1 MKNNFKDY
9 AISFSVVL
17 AILYLAGCDGGDEP
31 VKEPEK
37 GSNET
42 RITGVYTPNYG
53 GYNSIEKYNFL
64 GADFYADKIAGA
76 TVRLFATEAD
86 YLLNENPVH
95 EFLSSAYTFPQD
107 DTVIYDFKETFYW
120 VRVNKGKLNNLRQ
133 ASSVKKTQLVR
144 PTPCCGMV
152 IDVVLSTT
160 PTKLRI
166 TVVDQGVTVQGAT
179 VQLYFSESDYANNIP
194 AQSNRSEV
202 ATSYGSGYIS
212 NFDPSQGTV
221 ALTHFFNA
229 LTDANGEVYFDNLE
243 PRHYWIKVIK
253 GSKSNGSGTIKTS
266 SALPDN
272 PDITTTLTI
281 GIN

>member
-1 MKNNFKDY
+1 MKNKPRV
-9 AISFSVVL
+9 SFIFLIAVFAL
-17 AILYLAGCDGGDEP
+17 FLIGCDNEEET

-42 RITGVYTPNYG
+42 GISGVYNPKYS
-53 GYNSIEKYNFL
+53 GYNSIAKNNFL
-64 GADFYADKIAGA
+64 DPDFSADKIGGA

-95 EFLSSAYTFPQD
+95 EFLSSASKFPQY
-107 DTVIYDFKETFYW
+107 DTFIYDVKETYYW
-120 VRVNKGKLNNLRQ
+120 VRVNKGAMNNLRQ
-133 ASSVKKTQLVR
+133 ASSLRKTELVR
-144 PTPCCGMV
+144 PSPCCGMV
-152 IDVVLSTT
+152 IHVVLSTT

-166 TVVDQGVTVQGAT
+166 NVVDQGSKVEGAA
-179 VQLYFSESDYANNIP
+179 VQLYFSESDFNNGIT

-202 ATSYGSGYIS
+202 APSYGSDYIS
-212 NFDPSQGTV
+212 NANPTVGTLD
-221 ALTHFFNA
+221 LTKFFSA

-243 PRHYWIKVIK
+243 PRQYWIKVTK
-253 GSKSNGSGTIKTS
+253 GNKSNSSGTIKTF